1 MRRALCGLWL
11 DASGKIQSSGIVSGW
26 PSKKADCP
34 RGGDLTQI
42 KPQGAG
48 LAYDEAMH
56 EERRQNR
63 QLLSPGAAVGV
74 TEPMIVELV
83 HAFYARIRLDLELGP
98 IFDGAIG
105 DHWDAHL
112 AKLCDFWSSVL
123 LTTGRYKG
131 APMPV
136 HVALPRIEGA
146 HFARWLELFE
156 QTANDLWAAEAAGL
170 VLAKAQTIA
179 RSLQMG
185 IAARRGELI
194 SALSP
199 RS

>member
-1 MRRALCGLWL
+1 M
-11 DASGKIQSSGIVSGW
+11 
-26 PSKKADCP
+26 
-34 RGGDLTQI
+34 QI
-42 KPQGAG
+42 KPKGPE
-48 LAYDEAMH
+48 LAYEAAMH

-74 TEPMIVELV
+74 SEPMIFELV
-83 HAFYARIRLDLELGP
+83 HAFYAKVRLDSELGP
-98 IFDGAIG
+98 IFHAAIG
-105 DHWDAHL
+105 DHWDEHL

-131 APMPV
+131 MPMPV
-136 HVALPRIEGA
+136 HVALPRIGGA

-156 QTANDLWAAEAAGL
+156 KTANELWPAEAAAL
-170 VLAKAQTIA
+170 VLAKAHTIA

-185 IAARRGELI
+185 IAANRGELI

>member
-1 MRRALCGLWL
+1 M
-11 DASGKIQSSGIVSGW
+11 
-26 PSKKADCP
+26 
-34 RGGDLTQI
+34 QI
-42 KPQGAG
+42 KPEGAEP
-48 LAYDEAMH
+48 AYEAAMH

-83 HAFYARIRLDLELGP
+83 HAFYARIRLDPELGP
-98 IFDGAIG
+98 IFDAAIG

-156 QTANDLWAAEAAGL
+156 ETALELWSAEAAAL
-170 VLAKAQTIA
+170 VLGKARIIA

-185 IAARRGELI
+185 IAAGRGELI
-194 SALSP
+194 ASLAP
-199 RS
+199 RG